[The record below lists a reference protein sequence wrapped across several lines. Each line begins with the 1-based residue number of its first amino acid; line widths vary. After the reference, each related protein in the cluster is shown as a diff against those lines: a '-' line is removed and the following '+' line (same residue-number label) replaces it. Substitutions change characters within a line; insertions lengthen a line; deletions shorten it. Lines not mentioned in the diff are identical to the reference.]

1 MFTGFDLS
9 GRVAV
14 VIGGTSGIGR
24 AIARGLAEA
33 GADVVATGRR
43 EALVAEAA
51 TEIEGMGR
59 RSARIAVD
67 VGDRGSLETL
77 RDGVALQLG
86 PCDILVNCA
95 GRTKRSP
102 TLDVTEADW
111 TAILETNLT
120 GTLRACQ
127 VFGP

>member
-1 MFTGFDLS
+1 MFQGFDLS
-9 GRVAV
+9 GCVGV

-43 EALVAEAA
+43 QALVDEAG

-59 RSARIAVD
+59 RTARLAVD
-67 VGDRGSLETL
+67 VSDRASL
-77 RDGVALQLG
+77 VALREGVTAQLG

-95 GRTKRSP
+95 GRTKRAP
-102 TLDVTEADW
+102 TLDVD
-111 TAILETNLT
+111 
-120 GTLRACQ
+120 
-127 VFGP
+127 